1 MQQSRF
7 SAIAQSVSHDNNVS
21 VSVTEAPQRVLLI
34 EDDVDL
40 ATLTAA
46 YLSKQN
52 LDVAIEHHGDNA
64 LARINELNPQLIVL
78 DVMLPGMDGI
88 EICRRLRQRGDDVPI
103 IMLTARDEDI
113 DEVLGLEMGADDY
126 LAKPVQPRVLLAHIK
141 AILRRIPAS
150 PNNVEKSRLINNDN
164 SLVFG
169 HLRIN
174 KDARDVTFKDTPIDL
189 TTAEF
194 DLLWLLAT
202 NAGRVLSRHE
212 ILRDLRGLDYD
223 GFDRSIDSRISRLR
237 RKLGDDALSAA
248 HIKTIR
254 PHGYL
259 FSPSDWL

>member
-1 MQQSRF
+1 MQQSRI
-7 SAIAQSVSHDNNVS
+7 STLAHSVSRDNDVS
-21 VSVTEAPQRVLLI
+21 LSQEPQRVLLI

-46 YLSKQN
+46 YLGKQN
-52 LDVAIEHHGDNA
+52 LDITIEHHGDNA
-64 LARINELNPQLIVL
+64 LARILEINPQLIVL

-141 AILRRIPAS
+141 AILRRIPTS
-150 PNNVEKSRLINNDN
+150 PSHVKKSHLIDN
-164 SLVFG
+164 SLIFG
-169 HLRIN
+169 QLRIN

-202 NAGRVLSRHE
+202 NAGRVLSRNE

-237 RKLGDDALSAA
+237 RKLGDDALSAV